1 MAEHALRSGPLVPQ
15 LEELFRR
22 RIDAGEWAVGQ
33 RLPSETE
40 LAAEVG
46 VGRSSVR
53 EAVKLLARDG
63 LLDVRHGV
71 GTFVAQPAAEP
82 ALEMLL
88 RRSRVLEVLEV
99 RRALEVEAARLA
111 ADRAR
116 PEDLA
121 EVRRQ
126 LVDRHDRHERH
137 AVDSDAFVA
146 ADLDFHR
153 AVVALAGNSVLTAL
167 FDSVRPVLHAALVE
181 MVENEPQVPDT
192 GGAHDALVDALE
204 ARDGAAAVAAT
215 AANLDPM
222 MAKLREGR
230 QGE

>member
-1 MAEHALRSGPLVPQ
+1 MPQ

-22 RIDAGEWAVGQ
+22 RIDAGEWEVGQ

-71 GTFVAQPAAEP
+71 GTFVAESADEP
-82 ALEMLL
+82 ALDQLL
-88 RRSRVLEVLEV
+88 RRARVLEVLEV
-99 RRALEVEAARLA
+99 RRALEMEAARLA
-111 ADRAR
+111 AERSR

-121 EVRRQ
+121 EIRDQVA
-126 LVDRHDRHERH
+126 DRH
-137 AVDSDAFVA
+137 ALQVGGADAFVA
-146 ADLDFHR
+146 ADLEFHR
-153 AVVALAGNSVLTAL
+153 SVVVLAGNSVLTAL
-167 FDSVRPVLHAALVE
+167 FDSVRPVLHTALVE
-181 MVENEPQVPDT
+181 MVDNEPELPDT
-192 GGAHDALVDALE
+192 GDAHDALVDALE
-204 ARDGAAAVAAT
+204 AGDGTAAVAAT

-222 MAKLREGR
+222 IAKLREGR
-230 QGE
+230 NGE

>member
-1 MAEHALRSGPLVPQ
+1 MAGHALRSGPLVPQ
-15 LEELFRR
+15 LEELLTS
-22 RIDAGEWAVGQ
+22 RIRTGEWSVGD

-40 LAAEVG
+40 LAAELG

-53 EAVKLLARDG
+53 EAVKLLVRDG

-71 GTFVAQPAAEP
+71 GTFVAEP
-82 ALEMLL
+82 VEDLVLEQLL

-99 RRALEVEAARLA
+99 RRALEMEAARLA

-126 LVDRHDRHERH
+126 LADRHDRY
-137 AVDSDAFVA
+137 AGDAGAFVA

-153 AVVALAGNSVLTAL
+153 SIVELAGNSVLTAL
-167 FDSVRPVLHAALVE
+167 FDSARPVLHAALVE
-181 MVENEPQVPDT
+181 MVEKEPQLPDT
-192 GGAHDALVDALE
+192 GEAHDALVDALE
-204 ARDGAAAVAAT
+204 AGDGAAAVAAT

-222 MAKLREGR
+222 MAKLREEGK
-230 QGE
+230 GA

>member
-1 MAEHALRSGPLVPQ
+1 MAGHALKNGPLVPQ

-22 RIDAGEWAVGQ
+22 RIEAGEWKVGQ
-33 RLPSETE
+33 RLPSEAD

-71 GTFVAQPAAEP
+71 GTFVATPAAEP
-82 ALEMLL
+82 ALETLL

-121 EVRRQ
+121 EIRRQ
-126 LVDRHDRHERH
+126 LADRHDRHDQH
-137 AVDSDAFVA
+137 GVDAEAFVT

-153 AVVALAGNSVLTAL
+153 SVVAMAGNSVLTAL
-167 FDSVRPVLHAALVE
+167 FDSVRPVLHAALVD

-192 GGAHDALVDALE
+192 GHAHDDLVDALE
-204 ARDGAAAVAAT
+204 AGDSAAAVAAT

-222 MAKLREGR
+222 MAKLREEG

>member
-1 MAEHALRSGPLVPQ
+1 MAGHALRSGPLVPQ

-22 RIDAGEWAVGQ
+22 RIDAGEWEVGQ

-71 GTFVAQPAAEP
+71 GTFVAESADEP
-82 ALEMLL
+82 ALDQLL
-88 RRSRVLEVLEV
+88 RRARVLEVLEV
-99 RRALEVEAARLA
+99 RRALEMEAARLA
-111 ADRAR
+111 AERSR

-121 EVRRQ
+121 EIRDQVA
-126 LVDRHDRHERH
+126 DRH
-137 AVDSDAFVA
+137 ALQVGGADAFVA
-146 ADLDFHR
+146 ADLEFHR
-153 AVVALAGNSVLTAL
+153 SVVVLAGNSVLTAL
-167 FDSVRPVLHAALVE
+167 FDSVRPVLHTALVE
-181 MVENEPQVPDT
+181 MVDNEPELPDT
-192 GGAHDALVDALE
+192 GDAHDALVDALE
-204 ARDGAAAVAAT
+204 AGDGTAAVAAT

-222 MAKLREGR
+222 IAKLREGR
-230 QGE
+230 NGE